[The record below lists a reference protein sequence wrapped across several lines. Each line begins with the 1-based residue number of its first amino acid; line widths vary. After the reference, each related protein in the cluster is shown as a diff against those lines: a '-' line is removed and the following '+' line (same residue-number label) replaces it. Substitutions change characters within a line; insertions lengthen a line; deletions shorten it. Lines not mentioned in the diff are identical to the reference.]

1 MDHVFGQGRCGL
13 FGEVPLGYIEGLV
26 DLLLLAVEVDTRLRE
41 LVLEG
46 LLDLEDL
53 EVPVEVV
60 SDVLEEGVEV
70 LLDDLELAAQEVAPL
85 DHHVVQGHESGVEF
99 A

>member
-1 MDHVFGQGRCGL
+1 MDHVFRQGGCGL
-13 FGEVPLGYIEGLV
+13 FREVPLRNIEGLV
-26 DLLLLAVEVDTRLRE
+26 DLLLLAVEVDTCLRE

-70 LLDDLELAAQEVAPL
+70 LLDYLELAAQ
-85 DHHVVQGHESGVEF
+85 
-99 A
+99 

>member
-1 MDHVFGQGRCGL
+1 MDHVFGQGGCGL
-13 FGEVPLGYIEGLV
+13 FGEVPLGNIEGLV
-26 DLLLLAVEVDTRLRE
+26 DLLLLAVEVDTCLRE

-70 LLDDLELAAQEVAPL
+70 LLDYLELAAQ
-85 DHHVVQGHESGVEF
+85 
-99 A
+99 